1 MHQWDIFV
9 NETKHEIVFEG
20 CKISGKIKLRIDGN
34 PVVYSPFLVKKVGM
48 FCPFEVDGSEMM
60 LRLDLKNYPVGLIQ
74 DGIYLETGMPMEE
87 TVLSAFR
94 SAQEDQ
100 NPIIAND
107 RAGMG
112 AFLTFVG
119 LTYVNLI
126 LILMNASLSF
136 PFSATVPQLVLG
148 IALSW
153 NEEAPST
160 VLFVSGIVLSVIFA
174 SVYLLLYLLAKKRF
188 WPVVVALVLVVLDT
202 LVVLYLS
209 LDDFTFYIIDIV
221 FHAWLMWSLI
231 KLIGAR
237 RKQAEQ
243 YFQ

>member
-1 MHQWDIFV
+1 MRQWDIFV
-9 NETKHEIVFEG
+9 NGIKHEIVFEG
-20 CKISGKIKLRIDGN
+20 CKISGKIKLRIDGI
-34 PVVYSPFLVKKVGM
+34 PVVYSPFLVKGVGM
-48 FCPFEVDGSEMM
+48 FCPFEVDGSEII
-60 LRLDLKNYPVGLIQ
+60 LRLDLKNHPVGLIQ
-74 DGIYLETGMPMEE
+74 DGVYLETGTPMEE

-94 SAQEDQ
+94 SAQESQ

-153 NEEAPST
+153 NEESPST

-188 WPVVVALVLVVLDT
+188 
-202 LVVLYLS
+202 
-209 LDDFTFYIIDIV
+209 
-221 FHAWLMWSLI
+221 
-231 KLIGAR
+231 
-237 RKQAEQ
+237 
-243 YFQ
+243 

>member
-1 MHQWDIFV
+1 
-9 NETKHEIVFEG
+9 
-20 CKISGKIKLRIDGN
+20 
-34 PVVYSPFLVKKVGM
+34 M
-48 FCPFEVDGSEMM
+48 FCPFEVDGSEII
-60 LRLDLKNYPVGLIQ
+60 LRLDLKNHPVGLIL
-74 DGIYLETGMPMEE
+74 DGVYLETGTPMEE

-94 SAQEDQ
+94 SAQESQ

-153 NEEAPST
+153 NEESPST

-188 WPVVVALVLVVLDT
+188 WPVVATLVLVVLDT

-243 YFQ
+243 YLQ